1 MRTMKLRR
9 HTPPLPATRRES
21 TAAHPPPLRC
31 AHGSGPPRL
40 RMEAPSTAMPA
51 APAVYAPRLGPAGS
65 ACVSLPAQFSRLR
78 RLPFAAV
85 AHAGCAYTASA
96 LGMAYRKAYLR
107 RRVDTSRRRA
117 LRYGRWAAAP
127 SRSPAGGGGVWG
139 PLVTGSAGAWGASEP
154 RETSGA
160 RAAVTCPLDPES
172 PPDRDQSARRTP
184 PPPVGATEGL
194 TPATLGSRRSLSAC
208 RPPPMPLR
216 PSPRPRRTTWRDTPS
231 PPLAPRPPR
240 PCPASSRRSC
250 P

>member
-21 TAAHPPPLRC
+21 TAAHPPLLRC
-31 AHGSGPPRL
+31 AHGSGPTRL
-40 RMEAPSTAMPA
+40 RMVAPSTALTA
-51 APAVYAPRLGPAGS
+51 APAVFAP
-65 ACVSLPAQFSRLR
+65 RLR

-117 LRYGRWAAAP
+117 LRYGRWAAAS
-127 SRSPAGGGGVWG
+127 SRSLAGGGGVWG

-160 RAAVTCPLDPES
+160 GAAATCPLDPES
-172 PPDRDQSARRTP
+172 PLDRDQSARRTP
-184 PPPVGATEGL
+184 PPPVGAIEGL
-194 TPATLGSRRSLSAC
+194 APATLGSRRSLSAC

-216 PSPRPRRTTWRDTPS
+216 PSPRPRRTTWRDTLS
-231 PPLAPRPPR
+231 PP
-240 PCPASSRRSC
+240 
-250 P
+250 

>member
-9 HTPPLPATRRES
+9 HTPPLPATCRES

-78 RLPFAAV
+78 RLPFAVV

-117 LRYGRWAAAP
+117 LRYGRWAAAS

-139 PLVTGSAGAWGASEP
+139 
-154 RETSGA
+154 
-160 RAAVTCPLDPES
+160 
-172 PPDRDQSARRTP
+172 SARHRFCGRMGRQRATGDIWRPRGRHMPARSRVASRLRSVRTP
-184 PPPVGATEGL
+184 H
-194 TPATLGSRRSLSAC
+194 PAASRGRH
-208 RPPPMPLR
+208 
-216 PSPRPRRTTWRDTPS
+216 
-231 PPLAPRPPR
+231 
-240 PCPASSRRSC
+240 
-250 P
+250 